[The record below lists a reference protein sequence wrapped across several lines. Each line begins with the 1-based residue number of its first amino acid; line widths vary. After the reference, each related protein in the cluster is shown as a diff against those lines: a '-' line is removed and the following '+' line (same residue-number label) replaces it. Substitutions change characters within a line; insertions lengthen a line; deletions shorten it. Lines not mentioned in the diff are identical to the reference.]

1 MRRVCGVLAAGAP
14 RECSARPGEEI
25 EEQRVRHARTLL
37 VQLRARI
44 IAPTLAPLRLR
55 AFVAQSTAAQLRRR
69 ARRGRHVRRAIA
81 SLPHERVDTAWD
93 MAGRSR
99 RRVLYRAAT
108 DGRRVRSAPGVR
120 PEPCGCR
127 VCTAPAAGKCVRSA
141 TTARDRPASTR
152 CEPFLGARRS
162 TVHRRG
168 VGPGHVICR
177 PALRR
182 AVPPP
187 FPHAPPARARDTGGE
202 ARALT
207 GRGTH
212 YSAGARDALLAARAL
227 LAATPGPA
235 LQRLRA
241 PLPVDHLRV
250 ARGRPARERP
260 VHLAWAVATTT
271 TPVSAR
277 RAPLAA
283 TVARGRAR

>member
-1 MRRVCGVLAAGAP
+1 MLEPTPPAADGDSREYVHLQSWRRVRNARQRQQRGARRACSVACGVLAAGAL

-69 ARRGRHVRRAIA
+69 ARRGRRVRRAIA

-93 MAGRSR
+93 VAGRSR
-99 RRVLYRAAT
+99 RRVLHRAAT

-127 VCTAPAAGKCVRSA
+127 VCAAPAAGKCVRSA
-141 TTARDRPASTR
+141 TTARDRAASTR
-152 CEPFLGARRS
+152 REPILGARRG

-207 GRGTH
+207 G
-212 YSAGARDALLAARAL
+212 ALIL
-227 LAATPGPA
+227 G
-235 LQRLRA
+235 
-241 PLPVDHLRV
+241 
-250 ARGRPARERP
+250 GR
-260 VHLAWAVATTT
+260 T
-271 TPVSAR
+271 
-277 RAPLAA
+277 
-283 TVARGRAR
+283 